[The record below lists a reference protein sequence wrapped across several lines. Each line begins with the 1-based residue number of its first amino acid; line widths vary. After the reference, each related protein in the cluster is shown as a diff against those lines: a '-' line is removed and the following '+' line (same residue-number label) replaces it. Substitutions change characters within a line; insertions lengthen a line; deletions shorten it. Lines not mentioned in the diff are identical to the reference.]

1 MWEFEIVNVQKTK
14 PPASAPKGH
23 WYHYT
28 IANRITE
35 ISGMRRGSKEEVMN
49 FVKSSIQRL
58 NNRHKSPAFSKA

>member
-1 MWEFEIVNVQKTK
+1 MWEFEIVNIQKTK
-14 PPASAPKGH
+14 PPVSGHKGH

-35 ISGMRRGSKEEVMN
+35 ISGIRCGSKEEVMN
-49 FVKSSIQRL
+49 FVKSSIHRL